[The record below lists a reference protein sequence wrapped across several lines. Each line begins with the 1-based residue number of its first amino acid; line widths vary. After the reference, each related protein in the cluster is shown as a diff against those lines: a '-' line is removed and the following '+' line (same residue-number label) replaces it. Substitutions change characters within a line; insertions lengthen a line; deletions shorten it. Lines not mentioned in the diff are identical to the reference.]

1 MIFGKIEISAFRI
14 FQNGFYPH
22 IWSTH
27 QPQSIHSRL
36 LSEKFVLQLWICL
49 WFIVISCVY
58 APNKNWKL
66 EMATDARIAITFTCT
81 LDKVFHVM
89 YVWAV
94 FFSLLL
100 FIRNEPQFW
109 QTLTLTLPPLWLF
122 SMVPL
127 TVYVQ
132 KFPLITWFPQLSS
145 SETSSTWARIL
156 IVTSD
161 RALLFFVGCIKIQI

>member
-94 FFSLLL
+94 FFLFFFLFEMNLNSGKLSLSLCLL
-100 FIRNEPQFW
+100 YGSFPW
-109 QTLTLTLPPLWLF
+109 CLWRFMCKNFHSSLDF
-122 SMVPL
+122 LNSL
-127 TVYVQ
+127 VQ
-132 KFPLITWFPQLSS
+132 KHLVRELEYWL
-145 SETSSTWARIL
+145 
-156 IVTSD
+156 
-161 RALLFFVGCIKIQI
+161 